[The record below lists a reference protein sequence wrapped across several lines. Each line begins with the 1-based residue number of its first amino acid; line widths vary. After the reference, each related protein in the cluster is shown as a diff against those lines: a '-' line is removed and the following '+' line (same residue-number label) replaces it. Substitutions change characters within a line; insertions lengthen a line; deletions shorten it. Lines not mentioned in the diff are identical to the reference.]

1 MSISS
6 LDHNFVVKNKEDVER
21 LIDAFSKPAESVEP
35 TRSISGKQAILQL
48 MKKWRNSQ
56 NNGVQEGGLMLYP
69 ICTLEDDTEI
79 TASKTDKNGN
89 TKLYIEKF
97 DSEKDEF
104 LNATILLPMNTIES
118 SSGFSKEDIN
128 EIVNKFNYKTRDIFE
143 SIIDKDDDNY
153 NKIYNSSYALGYVV
167 GYYSVVNEH
176 IDRVAK
182 YLMSKDPSLTR
193 EDAIKK
199 ARSIL
204 ECYYDD

>member
-6 LDHNFVVKNKEDVER
+6 LDQNFVVKNKEDVER

-35 TRSISGKQAILQL
+35 TRSISGKQAILHL
-48 MKKWRNSQ
+48 MNKWRNSQ

-89 TKLYIEKF
+89 TKLYIEIF